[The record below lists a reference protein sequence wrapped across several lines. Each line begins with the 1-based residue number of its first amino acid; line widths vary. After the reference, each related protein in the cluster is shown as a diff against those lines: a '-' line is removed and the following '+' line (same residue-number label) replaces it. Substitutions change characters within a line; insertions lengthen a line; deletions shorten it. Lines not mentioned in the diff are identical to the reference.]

1 MEIKKGRWTDEEH
14 ERFLEA
20 LRLHGKDWELIEK
33 HVGTRK
39 APNIRAHGQ
48 KFLEKLVKLLESDE
62 LEMEEEEL

>member
-1 MEIKKGRWTDEEH
+1 MSMEIKTGRWSDEEH

-39 APNIRAHGQ
+39 APNIRAHG
-48 KFLEKLVKLLESDE
+48 
-62 LEMEEEEL
+62 